1 MDINDITYKINGAI
15 FEVNKILGPGFLE
28 KVYENALLFELKSH
42 CLTADK
48 QVPIK
53 VTYKDNSVGEY
64 FADILVE
71 NQVIIELKTVEKLT
85 NNHEAQLLN
94 YLKATGLEKRQCD
107 NALSNAWRAGKIDRH
122 KDNGGADTG
131 WGFARYAL
139 KLKDSERR
147 VYVSTLATGR
157 VSTKRRGAKATPK
170 EIRMAFMQVQ
180 NSLAKLEDMIMPVVE
195 EAEEKDK
202 VLNKLKSML

>member
-1 MDINDITYKINGAI
+1 MAGKKKVAPTLKKGGAGSLQQQFIAIMTEQGKPSDIW
-15 FEVNKILGPGFLE
+15 
-28 KVYENALLFELKSH
+28 
-42 CLTADK
+42 
-48 QVPIK
+48 
-53 VTYKDNSVGEY
+53 
-64 FADILVE
+64 
-71 NQVIIELKTVEKLT
+71 TVEDMI
-85 NNHEAQLLN
+85 
-94 YLKATGLEKRQCD
+94 KATGLEKRQCD